1 MRAGQRFCPATPERQ
16 PGLGSA
22 ARHFLQTG
30 GAMSIRPVSRDTAI
44 TAINPA
50 TGEVL
55 ATYDTHTPAEVRA
68 IVEEAQEAFA
78 SWRDK
83 TFQDRAAPMRKA
95 AAMLRLNE
103 KEHAR
108 LMSLEMGKPIRAAI
122 EEVRKCAWICDYFA
136 ENAERMLARE
146 FIWTEA
152 HKSYVALR
160 PIGVVFGVMPWN
172 FPFLQ
177 VFRFA
182 APTLMAGNAA
192 VLKHA
197 SNVPGCALAIE
208 KVFRDAGFPK
218 HLCGALMI
226 GSKEVDGIIDNP
238 LIKAVTLTGS
248 GAAGR
253 AVASKA
259 GSLLKKVLLELGGS
273 DPYIVLEDAD
283 IEVAAH
289 VCSRGRLVNSG
300 QSCIAAKRMIVVES
314 VRREFEK
321 RFVELM
327 DIAKMGDPL
336 DEHTEVGPLARKDLR
351 DTVHKQVEASVA
363 KGAKVLLGAKIPSRP
378 GWFYPPTVLTDVHR
392 GMPAFDEEVF
402 GPAAAIVPAKDE
414 DEAIAAANDTTYGL
428 GSCVIT
434 RDAPRGERIA
444 LERMESGLA
453 FVNTVCR
460 SDPRLPFGGVKESGF
475 GRELSAYGIREFV
488 NIKTVYV
495 E

>member
-1 MRAGQRFCPATPERQ
+1 
-16 PGLGSA
+16 
-22 ARHFLQTG
+22 
-30 GAMSIRPVSRDTAI
+30 MSIRPISRDTAI
-44 TAINPA
+44 TAINPT
-50 TGEVL
+50 TGKVL
-55 ATYDTHTPAEVRA
+55 ATYDTHTPVEVRA

-83 TFQDRAAPMRKA
+83 TFQDRTAPMRKA

-152 HKSYVALR
+152 HKSYVAFR

-218 HLCGALMI
+218 HLYGALMI
-226 GSKEVDGIIDNP
+226 GSKEVDGVIDNP

-259 GSLLKKVLLELGGS
+259 GSLLKKVVLELG
-273 DPYIVLEDAD
+273 
-283 IEVAAH
+283 
-289 VCSRGRLVNSG
+289 
-300 QSCIAAKRMIVVES
+300 
-314 VRREFEK
+314 
-321 RFVELM
+321 
-327 DIAKMGDPL
+327 
-336 DEHTEVGPLARKDLR
+336 
-351 DTVHKQVEASVA
+351 
-363 KGAKVLLGAKIPSRP
+363 
-378 GWFYPPTVLTDVHR
+378 
-392 GMPAFDEEVF
+392 
-402 GPAAAIVPAKDE
+402 
-414 DEAIAAANDTTYGL
+414 
-428 GSCVIT
+428 
-434 RDAPRGERIA
+434 
-444 LERMESGLA
+444 
-453 FVNTVCR
+453 
-460 SDPRLPFGGVKESGF
+460 
-475 GRELSAYGIREFV
+475 
-488 NIKTVYV
+488 
-495 E
+495 